1 MRPVT
6 TLRHAAN
13 YAFAALKWLPVAALI
28 GLVGGG
34 VGAAFHHAISAWWRC
49 SR

>member
-13 YAFAALKWLPVAALI
+13 YAFAALI